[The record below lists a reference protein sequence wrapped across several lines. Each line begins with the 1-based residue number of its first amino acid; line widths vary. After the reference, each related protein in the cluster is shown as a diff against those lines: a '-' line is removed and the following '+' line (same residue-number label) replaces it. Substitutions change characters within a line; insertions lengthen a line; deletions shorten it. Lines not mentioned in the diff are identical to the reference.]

1 MNKLATYVGIALL
14 ALGGSMTAQAAD
26 TIPATHLHG
35 SVDIPKNPK
44 RVVVLDFSVLDNMM
58 SLGAEAEMALPK
70 KLMPDYLAQYRDEK
84 YLDLGSM
91 KEFNLET
98 VNAFK
103 PELIIISTRQ
113 SDHYE
118 ELSKIAPV
126 YVVDRMAK
134 DQMAEAKKNI
144 DVMGKIFGKEA
155 EAAKALADLDASL
168 AAATETASKSGKKA
182 LFIMVNDGKI
192 SVFGSK
198 SRFASLPFDSMGVG
212 QSDPSIQPDKYGQLV
227 NYEYIAVKNPDIIY
241 ILDRSKAIGEE
252 SDSSKLLTNPLVKN
266 TKAVKNGKVVMLDP
280 ALWYITGSGIE
291 SMKTMIKQI
300 SEGLK

>member
-1 MNKLATYVGIALL
+1 MKRITSYLSIAVL
-14 ALGGSMTAQAAD
+14 ALTASLTSQAQD
-26 TIPATHLHG
+26 TLQATHLHG
-35 SVDIPKNPK
+35 TVSIPKNPK
-44 RVVVLDFSVLDNMM
+44 RVVVMDFSVLDNMM

-84 YLDLGSM
+84 YLDLGAM

-144 DVMGKIFGKEA
+144 AMMGKIFGKEDA
-155 EAAKALADLDASL
+155 AAKALADLDASL
-168 AAATETASKSGKKA
+168 AAATAAAGQSGKKA

-227 NYEYIAVKNPDIIY
+227 NYEYIALKNPDIIY
-241 ILDRSKAIGEE
+241 ILDRSKAIGEQ
-252 SDSSKLLTNPLVKN
+252 SDSSKLLANPLVKN
-266 TKAVKNGKVVMLDP
+266 TKAVKSGSVVMLDP
-280 ALWYITGSGIE
+280 ALWYITGSGVQ
-291 SMKTMIKQI
+291 SLKTMIEQI
-300 SEGLK
+300 SKAL

>member
-1 MNKLATYVGIALL
+1 MKKIVSYLSIAAL
-14 ALGGSMTAQAAD
+14 ALGGSMTSLAQEKID
-26 TIPATHLHG
+26 ATHLHG
-35 SVDIPKNPK
+35 TVSIPKNPK
-44 RVVVLDFSVLDNMM
+44 KVVVMDFSVLDNMM

-70 KLMPDYLAQYRDEK
+70 KLMPDYLAKYRDGK
-84 YLDLGSM
+84 YLDLGAM

-144 DVMGKIFGKEA
+144 AMIGKIFGKDA
-155 EAAKALADLDASL
+155 EAAKALAELDATL
-168 AAATETASKSGKKA
+168 AAATEAASKSGKKA

-212 QSDPSIQPDKYGQLV
+212 QSDPAIKPDKYGQLV

-241 ILDRSKAIGEE
+241 ILDRSKAIGEQAG
-252 SDSSKLLTNPLVKN
+252 SSKLLANPLVKN
-266 TKAVKNGKVVMLDP
+266 TKAVKNGAVVMLDP
-280 ALWYITGSGIE
+280 ALWYITGSGIQ
-291 SMKTMIKQI
+291 SLKTMISQI
-300 SEGLK
+300 AKGIQ